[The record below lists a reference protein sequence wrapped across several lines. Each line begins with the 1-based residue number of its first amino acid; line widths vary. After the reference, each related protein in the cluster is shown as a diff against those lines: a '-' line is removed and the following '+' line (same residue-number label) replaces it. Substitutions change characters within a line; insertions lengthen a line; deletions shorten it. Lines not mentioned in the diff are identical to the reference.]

1 MNQLIIY
8 KMKAKFIFFYLAA
21 LIAANLIVKHF
32 GSHGLWF
39 SSAILI
45 PFDFV
50 CRCIFHETWKGF
62 KLVRNLVVLTL
73 ISGIITVAFNYNA
86 LNIALA
92 SFTGIVAV
100 QVFAGLFYQAFKN
113 KSYLFKVN
121 LSDLVAI
128 IVDSIVF
135 QLVAFKTVDL
145 SVTGG
150 QILIKIF
157 GGLFWYFI
165 IFKLLKFNPNEK
177 R

>member
-1 MNQLIIY
+1 MRT
-8 KMKAKFIFFYLAA
+8 KFIIFYLIA

-50 CRCIFHETWKGF
+50 CRCIFHESWKGI
-62 KLVRNLVVLTL
+62 KLVKNLILLTL
-73 ISGIITVAFNYNA
+73 VSGIITVALNYNA

-92 SFTGIVAV
+92 SFAGIVSV
-100 QVFAGLFYQAFKN
+100 QIAAGLFYQRFKN
-113 KSYLFKVN
+113 KSYFFKVN
-121 LSDLVAI
+121 ISDLIAI

-135 QLVAFKTVDL
+135 QYVAFQLIDFN
-145 SVTGG
+145 VTGG

-165 IFKLLKFNPNEK
+165 IFKLFKFNPNEN